1 LELLGLR
8 RALLLFNPTSPTE
21 GRGDAKPLKS
31 LGRSFKRRHYRNE
44 HSREVSAAPGSDF
57 RRRLSRKL
65 ELQLSKQEQLIL
77 LWLRITGQ
85 DNHPIVR
92 RSPCFYCVS
101 GHCLLVTLKQR
112 LKTLAPGLTAMA
124 VLEKLATMQPPPKIT
139 ARSSRDLA

>member
-1 LELLGLR
+1 
-8 RALLLFNPTSPTE
+8 LLLFNPTSPTE

-92 RSPCFYCVS
+92 RGQFDIDHLHRGEFFEH
-101 GHCLLVTLKQR
+101 GHRRQSRRQR
-112 LKTLAPGLTAMA
+112 LQPLFQRDQQAMA
-124 VLEKLATMQPPPKIT
+124 RNAIKTWASIRL
-139 ARSSRDLA
+139 SSWW